1 MVRPALAAV
10 ALGALHALSI
20 ATPWNGQ
27 PLWWLQVLALAALVG
42 VLARARSARHAGL
55 LAWLFATAWIAGCT
69 WWLFISMHR
78 YGGLAAPLA
87 ALAVLAL
94 AAFLALYFG
103 LAGAAFYRSNRLE
116 MTGKRPWAAIIF
128 AACWLL
134 AELARHHGFTGFPW
148 GASGYAHV
156 DGPLAPLAPW
166 AGVYGIG
173 TAAALLAA
181 SLGLA
186 LAGRLAWRWVAAAL
200 LALVLL
206 QWPGL
211 PAVPTQSSGEVA
223 VSLLQGNIAQGE
235 KFDTAKGVPEALAW
249 YGDELLAAR
258 ERLVVAPETAIP
270 LLPAQLPED
279 YWQALRARF
288 ARGESAALVGIPLGS
303 HEAGYRNAVVGLRPG
318 ADGPPY
324 EYAKHHLVPFGEFIP
339 PGFRWFTELM
349 RIPLGDF
356 TPGALDQPSLAWAGQ
371 RWAPNICYE
380 DLFGD
385 ELAARF
391 VDPARAPTV
400 MVNLSNI
407 GWFGNGI
414 AIDQH
419 RSISRMRAL
428 ELARPMIRATNTG
441 ATAIIGADGRVQ
453 HELPRATRG
462 VLRARVQGREGITP
476 YAWWAGRWGDGPLWL
491 LALLTLLVGAW
502 RGRRGTMA
510 NRSFPAT

>member
-1 MVRPALAAV
+1 
-10 ALGALHALSI
+10 
-20 ATPWNGQ
+20 
-27 PLWWLQVLALAALVG
+27 
-42 VLARARSARHAGL
+42 
-55 LAWLFATAWIAGCT
+55 
-69 WWLFISMHR
+69 
-78 YGGLAAPLA
+78 
-87 ALAVLAL
+87 
-94 AAFLALYFG
+94 
-103 LAGAAFYRSNRLE
+103 
-116 MTGKRPWAAIIF
+116 
-128 AACWLL
+128 
-134 AELARHHGFTGFPW
+134 
-148 GASGYAHV
+148 
-156 DGPLAPLAPW
+156 
-166 AGVYGIG
+166 
-173 TAAALLAA
+173 
-181 SLGLA
+181 
-186 LAGRLAWRWVAAAL
+186 VAAAL

-288 ARGESAALVGIPLGS
+288 AQGESAALVGIPLGS

-349 RIPLGDF
+349 RIPLGDL
-356 TPGALDQPSLAWAGQ
+356 TPGALDQHSLAWAGQ

-476 YAWWAGRWGDGPLWL
+476 YAWWAGRWGDAPLWL
-491 LALLTLLVGAW
+491 LGALLVLIGAW
-502 RGRRGTMA
+502 RVRNGKIADRDVLW
-510 NRSFPAT
+510 S